1 MVAPLGLS
9 PCPPTHLHQG
19 LVPLMFKEAH
29 SLINEG
35 PTSLV
40 PVVGDDWW
48 VLLCGNVGTWIFGAG
63 AGGDVVSHWHLPIL
77 SDNGDPQEA
86 PVSLLESWGIL

>member
-1 MVAPLGLS
+1 MAAPLGLS
-9 PCPPTHLHQG
+9 PCPPTNLPQG

-29 SLINEG
+29 GLINEG

-40 PVVGDDWW
+40 PVVGDTWW
-48 VLLCGNVGTWIFGAG
+48 VLLCSNVGTWNFGQG
-63 AGGDVVSHWHLPIL
+63 LGVMLFPTGISQSSVKMVI
-77 SDNGDPQEA
+77 QEA

>member
-1 MVAPLGLS
+1 MGP
-9 PCPPTHLHQG
+9 
-19 LVPLMFKEAH
+19 
-29 SLINEG
+29 SLRQCWD
-35 PTSLV
+35 L
-40 PVVGDDWW
+40 DFW
-48 VLLCGNVGTWIFGAG
+48 AG

>member
-48 VLLCGNVGTWIFGAG
+48 VLLCGNVGTWIFGQG
-63 AGGDVVSHWHLPIL
+63 LGVMLFPTGISQSSVKMVIL
-77 SDNGDPQEA
+77 RRPQS
-86 PVSLLESWGIL
+86 PC